1 MAGNIR
7 TYVFVC
13 VLCISCEQKNIC
25 AFFHI
30 CFLPYVQSM
39 PCELALKANS
49 HGMFSIYVFGA
60 YENISSEIEIC
71 TVFLTTCGKH
81 TK

>member
-1 MAGNIR
+1 MYLN
-7 TYVFVC
+7 
-13 VLCISCEQKNIC
+13 
-25 AFFHI
+25 
-30 CFLPYVQSM
+30 
-39 PCELALKANS
+39 LKAYS

-60 YENISSEIEIC
+60 YVENISSEIEIC

>member
-1 MAGNIR
+1 MI
-7 TYVFVC
+7 T
-13 VLCISCEQKNIC
+13 S
-25 AFFHI
+25 
-30 CFLPYVQSM
+30 
-39 PCELALKANS
+39 PCNEDPLKANS

-60 YENISSEIEIC
+60 YVENISSEIEIC

>member
-1 MAGNIR
+1 MTMVVVGWRMDSFNQCHFKTEIESA
-7 TYVFVC
+7 C
-13 VLCISCEQKNIC
+13 
-25 AFFHI
+25 
-30 CFLPYVQSM
+30 
-39 PCELALKANS
+39 LKAIS

-60 YENISSEIEIC
+60 YVENISSEIEIC